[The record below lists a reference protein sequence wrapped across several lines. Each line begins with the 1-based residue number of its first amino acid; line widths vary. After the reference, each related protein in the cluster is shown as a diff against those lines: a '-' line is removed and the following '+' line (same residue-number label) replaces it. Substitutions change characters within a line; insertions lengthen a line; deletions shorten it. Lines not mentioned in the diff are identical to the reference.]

1 MYLSRLKIRHFRNLG
16 IQDLR
21 FPSEGAAIL
30 GENAQG
36 KSNLL
41 EAIYYLETFRSFRG
55 ARDDQLL
62 AFGEDVFRVAGTL
75 ESSEAPDGAPSADCG
90 GSGDGESG
98 MEVAAAF
105 QGRGRKKKV
114 TVGGVE
120 SERIGDA
127 LGRLAAVVFSPS
139 DVEIVTGGPGERRRF
154 LDIVLSL
161 NASGYLEALQRFR
174 QILSQRN
181 AALREEQPPEAVRV
195 WDDGLVRSG
204 ARVVSERGRWISE
217 WAGAFS
223 DYYRSVSG
231 GAAARMEYRPD
242 IALEEAEAAVDEA
255 TVAEAYCRALA
266 GSAERERRQGY
277 TVVGPHRDEVAF
289 AVCEGGDGL
298 DVRDFGSGGQRR
310 TTALALR
317 LVEADTVRRAR
328 EQEPVILLD
337 DVFAEL
343 DEGRGRRILELI
355 EEEEPGQVILT
366 APKESDVRLRRDV
379 LPRWRIEN
387 GKVTQ

>member
-75 ESSEAPDGAPSADCG
+75 ESSEAPDGAPPA
-90 GSGDGESG
+90 GDGWSDDGEPG

-217 WAGAFS
+217 WAEAFS
-223 DYYRSVSG
+223 GYYRSVSG

-255 TVAEAYCRALA
+255 TVAEAYRRALA